1 MADNPKKLHVSTKEK
16 IWLGVCGGIGEYA
29 DVDPNIVRLVWVAV
43 ALFTGVIPG
52 IIIYII
58 AGLILPKE

>member
-1 MADNPKKLHVSTKEK
+1 MTDKTKKLHISKTEK
-16 IWLGVCGGIGEYA
+16 VWLGVCGGVGEYA
-29 DVDPNIVRLVWVAV
+29 EVDPNIVRLVWVAV

-58 AGLILPKE
+58 AGLLLPKE